1 MASTPMIPPE
11 ADIAP
16 MALGNSVAAI
26 TAKVDTK
33 SIGLTEYFFPTVS
46 DTAQKMNPAAIAIDI
61 VRRLTSD
68 LVCFSSK
75 MIKDFY
81 VSKGKLQNKSKCVAY
96 IVICIEKS

>member
-1 MASTPMIPPE
+1 MIPPE

-16 MALGNSVAAI
+16 MALGKSVAAI

-33 SIGLTEYFFPTVS
+33 SIGLTEYFLPTVS
-46 DTAQKMNPAAIAIDI
+46 DTAQKTNPAATAIDI

-75 MIKDFY
+75 MIKEF
-81 VSKGKLQNKSKCVAY
+81 VLVRESLKKKANVL
-96 IVICIEKS
+96 CIL

>member
-16 MALGNSVAAI
+16 MAVGKSVAAI

-33 SIGLTEYFFPTVS
+33 SMGLTEYFFPTVS
-46 DTAQKMNPAAIAIDI
+46 DTAQKINPAATAIDI

-68 LVCFSSK
+68 LVCFSSR
-75 MIKDFY
+75 MIKEFC
-81 VSKGKLQNKSKCVAY
+81 VSKCQL
-96 IVICIEKS
+96 